1 MPELRRNP
9 VSKEWVIIATERQRR
24 PSDFKHAGGE
34 RSPRP
39 SHDDRC
45 PFCPG
50 NEDKTPPEVLAY
62 RKGSGPPNST
72 DWWVRVVPNL
82 FPALR
87 IEGDLG
93 RRGYGLYDWMN
104 GIGAHEVI
112 IETPDH
118 SKSISTIDAYQAQE
132 VIWAYR
138 ERYLDLMGDDRF
150 KYIMVF
156 RNHGAE
162 AGTSLEHP
170 HSQLVA
176 LPFVPMGIR
185 VELDGSKAY
194 YENHD
199 RCIHCDIIA
208 QELQFAKRLVAQNDL
223 FVAYESYASKFPFE
237 TAIVPKRHNPRF
249 ENQDQQSVEAFV
261 AIMQEALNRI
271 RLCLDDP
278 PYNFTIHTS
287 PFSGK
292 DDDWYHWH
300 LHILPRL
307 TIAAGFEMG
316 TGVYINA
323 TAPEEAAGFLR
334 DVDLEAEPGSE
345 TATGEVA

>member
-9 VSKEWVIIATERQRR
+9 ISKEWVIIATERQRR
-24 PSDFKHAGGE
+24 PSDYKHDGSG
-34 RSPRP
+34 SQVRP
-39 SHDDRC
+39 EFDERC

-62 RKGSGPPNST
+62 REGEQPANST
-72 DWWVRVVPNL
+72 GWWVRVVPNL
-82 FPALR
+82 YPALR

-93 RRGYGLYDWMN
+93 RRGFGPYDFMN

-112 IETPDH
+112 IESPLH
-118 SKSISTIDAYQAQE
+118 NKCISQVGVYQAQE
-132 VIWAYR
+132 IAWAYR
-138 ERYLDLMGDDRF
+138 ERYLDLMRDDRF
-150 KYIMVF
+150 KYVLIF
-156 RNHGAE
+156 RNHGVE

-185 VELDGSKAY
+185 LEIEGSRVY
-194 YENHD
+194 LQNHD

-208 QELQFAKRLVAQNDL
+208 QELHYEKRVVAQNDH
-223 FVAYESYASKFPFE
+223 FVAFEPFASKFPFE
-237 TAIVPKRHNPRF
+237 TAVVPKRHNARF
-249 ENQDQQSVEAFV
+249 EDQDRPGMEAFMS
-261 AIMQEALNRI
+261 ITQEVLSRLRICLN
-271 RLCLDDP
+271 DP

-292 DDDWYHWH
+292 DDEWYHWH

-316 TGVYINA
+316 TGVYINV
-323 TAPEEAAGFLR
+323 TAPEDAAQYLREVDLQAGSESGKAAG
-334 DVDLEAEPGSE
+334 G
-345 TATGEVA
+345 VA